1 MLHLLFWLHIKF
13 NYQSFCDEIITST
26 VHCLNFTFTCML
38 NLTNRHP
45 FRYRAVAIMFMIG
58 ALLMLLTTVA
68 FMIGGNFEKICQ
80 TFLDMSILR
89 DVIFSVIVLPTFYFR
104 VLHF

>member
-1 MLHLLFWLHIKF
+1 
-13 NYQSFCDEIITST
+13 
-26 VHCLNFTFTCML
+26 
-38 NLTNRHP
+38 
-45 FRYRAVAIMFMIG
+45 MFMIG